1 MSGDHSPQQVSAAG
15 TEAQLRLLQIT
26 DTHLFADTRAQL
38 AGVDTEATTQ
48 AVLEHLRW
56 AEAPADVL
64 LHTGDLVHDG
74 SEAAYRRLKQR
85 LEEFG
90 VRGLVMPGNHDAPA
104 MLQRLYAHGRV
115 TWARN
120 AVLGDWQ
127 LITLNT
133 FTGNGAG
140 GHLSAAELGALDR
153 CLVAEPERH
162 ALVCLHHHPV
172 AMGCEWIDGIG
183 VDNGEALFRVLDR
196 HPQVRGVVWGH
207 VHQSFDDERR
217 GVRLLA
223 TPSTGLQF
231 RPGSREFAVDD
242 RPPGYRWLHLAADG
256 GIDTDVV
263 RLPAAMHDVDLE
275 CGGYR

>member
-1 MSGDHSPQQVSAAG
+1 MSGETSTEASGVAG
-15 TEAQLRLLQIT
+15 HGAQLRLLQIT
-26 DTHLFADTRAQL
+26 DTHLFADTRARL
-38 AGVDTEATTQ
+38 AGVDTELSTS
-48 AVLEHLRW
+48 AVLDHLRR

-74 SEAAYRRLKQR
+74 SENAYRRLKGR

-104 MLQRLYAHGRV
+104 LMRRLFARGRV

-127 LITLNT
+127 LVTLST
-133 FTGNGAG
+133 YAGGGAG
-140 GHLSAAELGALDR
+140 GHLADAELGALDR
-153 CLVAEPERH
+153 CLAAEPGRH
-162 ALVCLHHHPV
+162 ALICLHHHPV
-172 AMGCEWIDGIG
+172 AMGCDWIDGIG

-196 HPQVRGVVWGH
+196 YPQVRGVLWGH
-207 VHQSFDDERR
+207 VHQELDAERN
-217 GVRLLA
+217 GVRLMA

-242 RPPGYRWLHLAADG
+242 RPPGYRWLHLGAEG
-256 GIDTDVV
+256 RIDTGVV
-263 RLPAAMHDVDLE
+263 RLAAAAHSVDLE